1 MKWIRDQLEDLAN
14 IPKQIESIKGEIQR
28 EVVAIKESLEFSQSQ
43 LASTI
48 LKVEDQTK
56 TISKLQNELKKEKE
70 RRLVTEDKLEN
81 LQHRVV
87 LAEDYTRRY
96 NNIIQG
102 IPENKDEHCWGK
114 GISFYQK

>member
-1 MKWIRDQLEDLAN
+1 MKWIRDQLEALAN

-81 LQHRVV
+81 LQRGPSRRLHTTVQPHNSG
-87 LAEDYTRRY
+87 YTR
-96 NNIIQG
+96 
-102 IPENKDEHCWGK
+102 K
-114 GISFYQK
+114 